1 MLKINY
7 NNSPALNHIGSTLST
22 LRLSFFSH
30 RPRVLPPLASA
41 ASAAANRTPD
51 TELIM
56 AKSRLTEAPPQQE
69 IAQRATKKKRS
80 PATAT
85 NSAKAGKSAT
95 GITKNSSTSE
105 PVIALSEQ
113 QVEASENSTEHT
125 PLSATDASDLRAQS
139 NDETLPEP
147 SHFPS
152 IVEFA
157 CDTRELNDYIQTLK
171 TSIYS
176 NNSHLILSNVLIE
189 ADAETQQLHL
199 TAYNLEFGMQ
209 ASFDANVNKSG
220 KLTLPASILAD
231 ILGKFPKSRL
241 TLKSS
246 WEIIKG
252 SDVPSVSATL
262 SASRSKHLIRGLAA
276 DEFPTIKNV
285 EQKLVTIPASVLI
298 AVLKASLFAV
308 SSEETKRILT
318 GANFQLSHDAER
330 GLSQLRVW
338 TTDGHRIAMVVG
350 FSESSDSDILNARNV
365 QFTVPT
371 KVLRVLERTLNPTD
385 RVAIYYES
393 EPDNSS
399 NFVAFEWNNWRL
411 TAQLL
416 EGQYPVCDQIIAPY
430 RHELSHQ
437 VVVEKLSFL
446 KALERLASHSD
457 KSHVTA
463 IFEFDLDAQQ
473 VRVSLNNTLSSGT
486 ETVDA
491 KLFGCEFQLKCDIRY
506 LIDTVKAVS
515 SSDLR
520 MLMATPTAPIL
531 IAPFGIPALGTEA
544 LECEYIIAPQE

>member
-1 MLKINY
+1 
-7 NNSPALNHIGSTLST
+7 
-22 LRLSFFSH
+22 
-30 RPRVLPPLASA
+30 
-41 ASAAANRTPD
+41 
-51 TELIM
+51 M
-56 AKSRLTEAPPQQE
+56 AKSRLTETPPQQKVV
-69 IAQRATKKKRS
+69 QRATKKKRS
-80 PATAT
+80 PETAT
-85 NSAKAGKSAT
+85 NSAKAEKSVT
-95 GITKNSSTSE
+95 KITKGSSTSE
-105 PVIALSEQ
+105 PETALSEQ
-113 QVEASENSTEHT
+113 VEASKNSTEYT
-125 PLSATDASDLRAQS
+125 PLSAADASDLGAKS
-139 NDETLPEP
+139 NDEILPEP
-147 SHFPS
+147 SHLPSPS

-157 CDTRELNDYIQTLK
+157 CDARELNDYIQTLK
-171 TSIYS
+171 SSIYS
-176 NNSHLILSNVLIE
+176 NNNHVILSNILIE
-189 ADAETQQLHL
+189 ADAATRQLHL
-199 TAYNLEFGMQ
+199 TAYNLEFGIQ
-209 ASFDANVNKSG
+209 ASFEANVNQSG
-220 KLTLPASILAD
+220 KLTLPATILAD
-231 ILGKFPKSRL
+231 ILGKFPKSRV

-262 SASRSKHLIRGLAA
+262 TASRSKHVIRGLTA
-276 DEFPTIKNV
+276 DEFPAIKSL

-350 FSESSDSDILNARNV
+350 FSESSDSDILNTRNV

-385 RVAIYYES
+385 RVAIYYET
-393 EPDNSS
+393 EPDNS
-399 NFVAFEWNNWRL
+399 NNLVAFEWNNWRL

-416 EGQYPVCDQIIAPY
+416 EGKYPNCDQIIAPY

-437 VVVEKLSFL
+437 IVVEKLSFL

-463 IFEFDLDAQQ
+463 IFEFDLDSQQ
-473 VRVSLNNTLSSGT
+473 VRISLNNTLSSGT
-486 ETVDA
+486 EIVDA
-491 KLFGCEFQLKCDIRY
+491 KLFGCDFRLKCDIRY

-531 IAPFGIPALGTEA
+531 IAPFGIPASGTEA